1 MARRGGLAVTVL
13 AFSFFLGGCASR
25 QSIPQVTRVTELPT
39 ITKTGVQPG
48 DQVAIT
54 FYTAAGSELSEVSGE
69 RTVDANGEVF
79 LPFLGTVSVLGLDS
93 QTIREMLEDRYGTLY
108 SDPVVE
114 VSTNI
119 HVNVTGAVGRP
130 GRYFLPPS
138 ATLVDALALAGGSG
152 SDIDV
157 AVHLPGRRSSVAHN
171 ERRSLTRSLTR
182 SLRRSL
188 RRWCLNSRGW
198 TRTSDKSVNSRLL
211 YQLSYAGLTH
221 ADLRQSEPKNSR
233 ASRGVSRRHRRRGT
247 S

>member
-1 MARRGGLAVTVL
+1 M
-13 AFSFFLGGCASR
+13 
-25 QSIPQVTRVTELPT
+25 
-39 ITKTGVQPG
+39 QPG

-157 AVHLPGRRSSVAHN
+157 AVQGGAADPANVRLVREGVSTIIDMRPLEIRPVVLDLRVQSGDWLHIPRAVRS
-171 ERRSLTRSLTR
+171 ERRDDISFYGSILSTLLTFVSLIVLVGQ
-182 SLRRSL
+182 
-188 RRWCLNSRGW
+188 N
-198 TRTSDKSVNSRLL
+198 K
-211 YQLSYAGLTH
+211 
-221 ADLRQSEPKNSR
+221 
-233 ASRGVSRRHRRRGT
+233 
-247 S
+247 

>member
-157 AVHLPGRRSSVAHN
+157 AVQGGAADPANVRLVREGVSTIIDMRPLEIRPVVLDLRVQSGDWLHIPRAVRS
-171 ERRSLTRSLTR
+171 ERRDDISFYGSILSTLLTFVSLIVLVGQ
-182 SLRRSL
+182 
-188 RRWCLNSRGW
+188 N
-198 TRTSDKSVNSRLL
+198 K
-211 YQLSYAGLTH
+211 
-221 ADLRQSEPKNSR
+221 
-233 ASRGVSRRHRRRGT
+233 
-247 S
+247 